1 MAILTQPESRI
12 LLHGIANPLARFQCT
27 EIPRHGT
34 RLVGIVTANPDEL
47 AGWSPGNASV
57 FRSAREA
64 AEAAGANLSMVF
76 SAPSEVKATVAEAI
90 TAGIPLIVVLT
101 EHVPVHD
108 AIALRHLAK
117 QTGITLVGPNSSGL
131 LSPGRVKAGFFVEEI
146 CRPGEVGIITKS
158 GSLAYA
164 VMAEMKSAGLGVST
178 VVAIGAD
185 AVKGIDFRE
194 PLALFDADPETK
206 AIVLLGEIGGGDEE
220 NAASF
225 IESSITKPVVAFIS
239 GRSVPVG
246 QSMGHANAIAG
257 RGRGD
262 HASKVRALIS
272 AGAKVAG
279 NIGEISSILKAVCK

>member
-1 MAILTQPESRI
+1 MSLRNPE
-12 LLHGIANPLARFQCT
+12 
-27 EIPRHGT
+27 
-34 RLVGIVTANPDEL
+34 DL
-47 AGWSPGNASV
+47 AGWSPGNTSV

-64 AEAAGANLSMVF
+64 VELADANLSMVF
-76 SAPSEVKATVAEAI
+76 SAPSEVKATVTEAI
-90 TAGIPLIVVLT
+90 AAGIPLIVVLT

-131 LSPGRVKAGFFVEEI
+131 LSPGRVKAGFFVEDI

-194 PLALFDADPETK
+194 PLALFEADPETQ

-220 NAASF
+220 NAATL
-225 IESSITKPVVAFIS
+225 IKNSITKPIVAFVS
-239 GRSVPVG
+239 GRTAPSG
-246 QSMGHANAIAG
+246 QSMGHAGAIAD

-262 HASKVRALIS
+262 HATKVKALIS
-272 AGAKVAG
+272 AGAMVAE
-279 NIGEISSILKAVCK
+279 NIGEIPSILKALYR

>member
-12 LLHGIANPLARFQCT
+12 LLHGIANPLARFQCA
-27 EIPRHGT
+27 EIPRHGS
-34 RLVGIVTANPDEL
+34 RLAGIVAANPDEL

-64 AEAAGANLSMVF
+64 VELAGANLSMVF
-76 SAPSEVKATVAEAI
+76 SAPSEVKATVTAAI
-90 TAGIPLIVVLT
+90 AAGIPLIVVLT

-108 AIALRHLAK
+108 AIVLRHLAK
-117 QTGITLVGPNSSGL
+117 QAGITLVGPNSSGL
-131 LSPGRVKAGFFVEEI
+131 LSPGRVKAGFFVEDI

-185 AVKGIDFRE
+185 AVKGIDFHE
-194 PLALFDADPETK
+194 PLALFDADPETR

-225 IESSITKPVVAFIS
+225 IESAISKPVVAFIS

-272 AGAKVAG
+272 AGARVAG
-279 NIGEISSILKAVCK
+279 NIGEISSILKAVIK